1 MKKIYD
7 AVLHALEKMDIHF
20 DYDQENEVFDYRLS
34 TELTTYRQRLVPL
47 EEQEL
52 LLAITIFPIMVPEDK
67 RFLMTSLLNK
77 LNHSLI
83 LGHYVMDPEDGEIS
97 FRVSCPVDDGAINK
111 TIVLVAISNSIS
123 TIDKHLPELLAAM
136 GNLPT
141 TTSVLNNSD
150 AMAYA

>member
-1 MKKIYD
+1 
-7 AVLHALEKMDIHF
+7 
-20 DYDQENEVFDYRLS
+20 
-34 TELTTYRQRLVPL
+34 
-47 EEQEL
+47 
-52 LLAITIFPIMVPEDK
+52 
-67 RFLMTSLLNK
+67 
-77 LNHSLI
+77 
-83 LGHYVMDPEDGEIS
+83 
-97 FRVSCPVDDGAINK
+97 VSCPVDDGAINK